1 MRLKASTRG
10 SSMSSLALALCL
22 SSLAIGQRALMAQ
35 ISPAGAASSQSDN
48 GQPLVLDRVIAIING
63 DVLLESDVQEEMLL
77 AAIQPISIQQG
88 QNTPLRAA
96 QRLINRTLI
105 LQQMKEQ
112 QSITPVTDEEVHSNL
127 DDLRKQ
133 IPACVRY
140 RCETEQG
147 WAEFLKDKGL
157 TEQQV
162 EDRWRMRL
170 QILHFIDGR
179 FQAGIRISKAEIQNY
194 YDKTLTAAFKKENV
208 NPPALDSS
216 VSQRIHEIL
225 MQQRVNVLLQDWL
238 KSLRDQGSVQ
248 VLDQAYGQGTGNPD
262 DETGG

>member
-1 MRLKASTRG
+1 MRLKSSIRGRYVASP
-10 SSMSSLALALCL
+10 ALALCL
-22 SSLAIGQRALMAQ
+22 CSIAIGQSALT
-35 ISPAGAASSQSDN
+35 SPTSATGVAGSQSDN

-112 QSITPVTDEEVHSNL
+112 QSITPVTDEEVRSNL
-127 DDLRKQ
+127 NELRKQ

-140 RCETEQG
+140 RCETQQG
-147 WAEFLKDKGL
+147 WADFLKDKGL

-194 YDKTLTAAFKKENV
+194 YDKTLTTAFEKENV
-208 NPPALDSS
+208 KAPALDS